1 MEEKPKRGSG
11 ASQPSTGA
19 LILIGIGV
27 FLLLTNLGIIAGI
40 GRLWPLILVVIGL
53 WLLFGRGATVT
64 VRRDRFTEP
73 VDGATSA
80 RVKLSLSVGEAVV
93 TAGND
98 PSLLID
104 ADVAYLG
111 DIQFVAQGEG
121 EKFVSLAQTGG
132 FSMDWLNPANWF
144 GGNTYRDLR
153 WNIALNP
160 NVPLRLDIHGG
171 IGKSRIDLSRLRL
184 SGLEIFGGVG
194 EADITLPTQS
204 GKLDTRVEVGVGKID
219 LTIPSGGS
227 VNAHVKGGV
236 GETVIT
242 TPADAAVRVVAHA
255 GIGDVNVPPR
265 FQRISGD
272 DHGIGKSG
280 TWETPGFASADQ
292 RIEIVYDGGVG
303 QLRIR

>member
-1 MEEKPKRGSG
+1 MDEKPKRG

-19 LILIGIGV
+19 LILIGIGL
-27 FLLLTNLGIIAGI
+27 FLLLANLGIIAGI
-40 GRLWPLILVVIGL
+40 GRLWPLILVVVGL
-53 WLLFGRGATVT
+53 WLLFGRSQTLT

-73 VDGATSA
+73 VGGATSA
-80 RVKLSLSVGEAVV
+80 RIKLNLSVGEAAI
-93 TAGND
+93 TAGSD
-98 PSLLID
+98 HSLLLD
-104 ADVAYLG
+104 ADVSYLG
-111 DIQFVAQGEG
+111 DIQFVAQGEA
-121 EKFVSLAQTGG
+121 EKFISLAQTGG

-160 NVPLRLDIHGG
+160 DVPLRLDIHGG
-171 IGKSRIDLSRLRL
+171 VGKSRIDLSRLRL
-184 SGLEIFGGVG
+184 SGLEISGGVG
-194 EADITLPTQS
+194 EADITLPAQS
-204 GKLDTRVEVGVGKID
+204 GRLDARVEVSVGKVD
-219 LTIPSGGS
+219 LTIPPGAS

-242 TPADAAVRVVAHA
+242 TPADAAVRLVAHA
-255 GIGDVNVPPR
+255 GIGDVSVPSR

-292 RIEIVYDGGVG
+292 RIEITFDGSVG